1 MVSLIWW
8 KFSIYTIYTSSF
20 HFACK
25 TCVWIILTKS
35 LFAMRPPHVTHSTTE
50 THACLKWSAKPIS
63 IADVQ
68 NLTTEWNYGIYV
80 EAMDI
85 HVITIHMFKRLNH
98 PDEKVYPPKIYRYY
112 ESMVSLIWSKKLDIG
127 PRIWKFQNTLMVK
140 ITKMDTI
147 GIWVCRLSSGDI
159 FPVNTSHPSGHSP
172 EQL

>member
-1 MVSLIWW
+1 
-8 KFSIYTIYTSSF
+8 
-20 HFACK
+20 
-25 TCVWIILTKS
+25 
-35 LFAMRPPHVTHSTTE
+35 
-50 THACLKWSAKPIS
+50 
-63 IADVQ
+63 
-68 NLTTEWNYGIYV
+68 
-80 EAMDI
+80 MDI

-159 FPVNTSHPSGHSP
+159 YPRRSIPSLRPLTGTIISKILKSTLNTLCTLVSDFEFRYSGPQIIKILIMFKISYTP
-172 EQL
+172 TSGILTEVSTPFR